1 MKSVATFIQPGLS
14 SVQSGTHTESILRRC
29 SSYRPNRRCEVISR
43 RSGFVTPS
51 ALPVTEGQLIQT
63 QQTVDRFRACAEA
76 PGADHQNT
84 HSEKQPEYTPVE
96 DGVILPKV
104 KGGEEELRAQS
115 GWLEIEL
122 RNWLDNEWPDNNA
135 ARSHNRLAHRAAQL
149 YERLRAEGIHD
160 VGTLMLG
167 IGTALEGE
175 DFSKA
180 YVGAWNIANKLSDLI
195 IQGFAPGRTVDDLR
209 NGGGG
214 GEQPVSP
221 EATWSV
227 LDDPHEGKDTG
238 SRRRAASPSLADGF
252 ERYRFLQMVLD
263 GSASKALI
271 DGAVAVAM
279 GFNYNMADGTWTNE
293 DVTDGH
299 FKQFG
304 NLPPDVLGDEFGAS
318 WTDTLK
324 YLDEQVKADDEDGA
338 KEEGLNVVIETL
350 HGMEATKLQSA
361 DEYDHS
367 FHKRVAVAKWL
378 HLLGGF

>member
-1 MKSVATFIQPGLS
+1 MKPFATFIQPGLP
-14 SVQSGTHTESILRRC
+14 SVQNRTRAESNFRRC
-29 SSYRPNRRCEVISR
+29 SSHLPNRRCEVANRKS
-43 RSGFVTPS
+43 SFVTPY
-51 ALPVTEGQLIQT
+51 ALPVTERQLIQT
-63 QQTVDRFRACAEA
+63 PLTVDRFRACAEA
-76 PGADHQNT
+76 PGADHQNA
-84 HSEKQPEYTPVE
+84 HSDKQPEYMPVE

-104 KGGEEELRAQS
+104 KGGEEELRAQA
-115 GWLEIEL
+115 GWLEIEI
-122 RNWLDNEWPDNNA
+122 RNWLDTEWPDNNA
-135 ARSHNRLAHRAAQL
+135 ARTHNQLAHRTAQM
-149 YERLRAEGIHD
+149 YERLRAEDIHD

-175 DFSKA
+175 DFSQA
-180 YVGAWNIANKLSDLI
+180 YVGAWNIANKLSDLL

-209 NGGGG
+209 SG
-214 GEQPVSP
+214 GEMQQTISP

-227 LDDPHEGKDTG
+227 LDDPHEGKNTG
-238 SRRRAASPSLADGF
+238 SKRRAASPSLADGF

-279 GFNYNMADGTWTNE
+279 GFNYNMTEGTWTNE
-293 DVTDGH
+293 DVTDDH

-304 NLPPDVLGDEFGAS
+304 NLPPDVLGDEFSATWS
-318 WTDTLK
+318 DTLK
-324 YLDEQVKADDEDGA
+324 YMDKQVKADDEDGA

-350 HGMEATKLQSA
+350 HGMEATKLQSR

-367 FHKRVAVAKWL
+367 FHKRVAVVKWL